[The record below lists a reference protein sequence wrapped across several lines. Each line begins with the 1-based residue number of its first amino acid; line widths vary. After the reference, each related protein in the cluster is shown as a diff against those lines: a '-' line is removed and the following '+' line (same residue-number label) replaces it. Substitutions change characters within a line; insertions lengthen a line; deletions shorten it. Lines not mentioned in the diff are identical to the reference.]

1 MNKKV
6 EKKEEEKDQDLVVVK
21 EKLKGMQKMLDTTMV
36 TSDEELAGVSDKI
49 KGVKTLLKM
58 IEQKKEKFTEP
69 AKAIIGEARET
80 YDPMIKECRNAEVVL
95 KNRAQKYMVE
105 KDNKRI
111 ADEKKIAD
119 KVESGYMKPE
129 TAINKIENLPEAPKT
144 VRTDTGSGLRMAK
157 RKVAVISDPTLIPKE
172 YWIIDEVRVRREAL
186 DKEKNGLPQIP
197 GVVIKEEASLSS
209 I

>member
-1 MNKKV
+1 MNKKAEV
-6 EKKEEEKDQDLVVVK
+6 KDQDLVVVK

-49 KGVKTLLKM
+49 KGIKTLLKM

-69 AKAIIGEARET
+69 AKAIIAEAKET
-80 YDPMIKECRNAEVVL
+80 YDPMIKECRNGEIVL
-95 KNRAQKYMVE
+95 KERAQKYMVD

-129 TAINKIENLPEAPKT
+129 TAMNKIENLPEVPKT

-157 RKVAVISDPTLIPKE
+157 RKVAKIQNPDLIPDE
-172 YWIIDEVRVRREAL
+172 YWVIDEVRVRREAL
-186 DKEKNGLPQIP
+186 EREKNGLPQIP
-197 GVVIKEEASLSS
+197 GVVISEEASLAS